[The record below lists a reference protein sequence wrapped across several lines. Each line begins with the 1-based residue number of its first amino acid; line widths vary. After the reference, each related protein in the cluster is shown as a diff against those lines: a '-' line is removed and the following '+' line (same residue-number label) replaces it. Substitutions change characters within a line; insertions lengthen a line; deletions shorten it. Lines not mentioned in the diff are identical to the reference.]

1 MGRTLSVLLDSCILI
16 DFLSGR
22 EEARSYLAGVD
33 AAAISLVTWM
43 EVIVGAAT
51 PDEDAVIRGFLSA
64 FNILPVDGPVAEEA
78 VVLRRTRRMKLP
90 DAIIFATA
98 RVHGR
103 SLATRNTKDFQA
115 GEEGVIVPYQV

>member
-1 MGRTLSVLLDSCILI
+1 MGRTLSILLDSCILI

-22 EEARSYLAGVD
+22 EEARSYLAELD

-51 PDEDAVIRGFLSA
+51 PDEEALVRGFLSA
-64 FNILPVDGPVAEEA
+64 FHILPVDGPVAEQA

-103 SLATRNTKDFQA
+103 SLATRNTKDFHA

>member
-1 MGRTLSVLLDSCILI
+1 MSVLLDSCILI

-22 EEARSYLAGVD
+22 EEARSYLAEVD

-51 PDEDAVIRGFLSA
+51 PDEEAVVRGFLSA
-64 FNILPVDGPVAEEA
+64 FDILPVDGPVAEEA
-78 VVLRRTRRMKLP
+78 VVLRRTRRLKLP
-90 DAIIFATA
+90 DAIIVATA

-115 GEEGVIVPYQV
+115 GEEGVVVPYQV